1 MIQNDKALT
10 TLDDIKSLGKIFVE
24 SGFFADTKD
33 ASQAVV
39 KILVGRELGLGPMA
53 SMIGVYIVKGRPA
66 LAANVMAAKVKA
78 SGKYDYRV
86 LKQDNQSCE
95 IEYFEINDGKRDSLG
110 RSTFT
115 IEDARR
121 AGTQNLEKYPRN
133 MLFARAM
140 SNGVKWFCPDITQGL
155 TIYEPTELG
164 AEAEGGAFS
173 ASVDEDGKVVNSTTA
188 QPNPHWVVQKIET
201 HPENILGNV
210 AAPSLEPEQ
219 PQVETNI
226 PPAPRIQSHDKQE
239 PRAQLAATIAKW
251 QEMITRP
258 QSEEQ
263 IKKARQMT
271 VLRLSA
277 CARDGSDTT
286 RHAIVLDLLHNDHVI
301 TGSVTELLPH
311 ELYGLRD
318 WLMGDDAK
326 AEVVRIAAT
335 LKQPA

>member
-66 LAANVMAAKVKA
+66 LAANVMAAKVKS

-86 LKQDNQSCE
+86 IKQDNQSCE
-95 IEYFEINDGKRDSLG
+95 IEYLERPDHLSDKWVSLG
-110 RSTFT
+110 KSTFT
-115 IEDARR
+115 LEDARR
-121 AGTQNLEKYPRN
+121 AGTQNLDKFPRN

-155 TIYEPTELG
+155 TVYEPTELG
-164 AEAEGGAFS
+164 AE
-173 ASVDEDGKVVNSTTA
+173 VDEDGKVVNATATPPRYATLDETPIEEIKATT
-188 QPNPHWVVQKIET
+188 QPPV
-201 HPENILGNV
+201 ENH
-210 AAPSLEPEQ
+210 
-219 PQVETNI
+219 I
-226 PPAPRIQSHDKQE
+226 PPAPRIQSHDSQP

-251 QEMITRP
+251 EQMITRP

-277 CARDGSDTT
+277 AAKDGSDEL
-286 RHAIVLDLLHNDHVI
+286 RHSIVIDLLPSAHLI
-301 TGSVTELLPH
+301 TGSVTELAPH

-326 AEVVRIAAT
+326 AEVERIAAT